1 MLSFEIGVWSK
12 NSFKNRVFKW
22 GLLVLWLGHLE
33 KKNISYLLI
42 PMELEEV
49 PYIIGKV
56 LEYDIDYVIS
66 SFIWTTFD
74 INRNHFQQIVLMPI
88 QLEPATS
95 LIFHLFSTSLPRV
108 EP

>member
-1 MLSFEIGVWSK
+1 
-12 NSFKNRVFKW
+12 
-22 GLLVLWLGHLE
+22 
-33 KKNISYLLI
+33 
-42 PMELEEV
+42 MELEEV

-108 EP
+108 EPWSAGTMFELLYFKLIFVLFPWELEEVPYTNERSQKETYN